1 LGNNDLGP
9 YYGNGP
15 SNESS
20 DKSEGE
26 MEDTNT
32 DDIKRQAVVIIHGI
46 GEQRPMD
53 TLRGFVNALL
63 HEENQHEDEKKG
75 RPYHSKPDT
84 ISNSYEMRRIKLRKF
99 KDPRTVISINDDW
112 KYQTDFFEYYWAH
125 HMSGTEW
132 RHVLTWIQR
141 ILRRSWRDLTRKDRE
156 NSKRKAYENPRCHQ
170 RLGLLYAWTWAF
182 IIVAFVVSSVFA
194 IMTRSTP
201 VVTTTGVPAIL
212 FALIVAFKFLPR
224 LFLGEMAKNTIG
236 DAARY
241 LDIAPANIA
250 RRYDILRGGKE
261 MLRSLH
267 EQTSTY
273 TEKDEV
279 RYVYDRIVVVGHS
292 LGSIIAYDL
301 LKHYWA
307 EVNGHLQIEHGKALE
322 VAESF
327 DCPDAC
333 PDIGKTRHLNHRL
346 FWKAQYNL
354 WRDLNRGWLGKE
366 AFESDKAHR
375 ARWLI
380 TDFIT
385 LGSPLSYG
393 ALLLADSV
401 DDFKTRTELRELP
414 ICPPDRSRH
423 IRPGHFVVPLDQE
436 ADVSASKLFDILH
449 HGALF
454 AVTRWTN
461 FFFPKD
467 LIAGKVKNVF
477 GEGIRDIELIGGPD
491 SWVGSHTSYWD
502 LKSTTCLEA
511 LRTIL
516 KDVRWSEPM
525 VAPVSVGKSE
535 AVPRSGRGRR

>member
-1 LGNNDLGP
+1 MGNTK
-9 YYGNGP
+9 Y
-15 SNESS
+15 
-20 DKSEGE
+20 
-26 MEDTNT
+26 T

-53 TLRGFVNALL
+53 TLRGFVNALF
-63 HEENQHEDEKKG
+63 HKENQDDDENKG

-84 ISNSYEMRRIKLRKF
+84 ISDSYELRRIKLRKF
-99 KDPRTVISINDDW
+99 KDPKTGISINEDW
-112 KYQTDFFEYYWAH
+112 KYKTDFFEYYWAH

-132 RHVLTWIQR
+132 GHVWAWIRR
-141 ILRRSWRDLTRKDRE
+141 ILCRSWKDLTEKE
-156 NSKRKAYENPRCHQ
+156 NSKREAYQNSRQGP
-170 RLGLLYAWTWAF
+170 LYAWTWAL
-182 IIVAFVVSSVFA
+182 IIVASVVVLVFA
-194 IMTRSTP
+194 SGIFTWSP
-201 VVTTTGVPAIL
+201 AVVTTTGVPAIL
-212 FALIVAFKFLPR
+212 FALIVKFLPR
-224 LFLGEMAKNTIG
+224 RFLGEVKNTIG

-267 EQTSTY
+267 EQTSKY
-273 TEKDEV
+273 TEKDKV
-279 RYVYDRIVVVGHS
+279 RYVYDRIVIVGHS

-322 VAESF
+322 ETESF
-327 DCPDAC
+327 DRPEDC
-333 PDIGKTRHLNHRL
+333 PDIGKTSHLNHNL

-354 WRDLNRGWLGKE
+354 WRGLNGEWLGKE
-366 AFESDKAHR
+366 EFESDKAPR

-423 IRPGHFVVPLDQE
+423 IRPCHFVVPLVEE
-436 ADVSASKLFDILH
+436 ADVSAAKSFDILH

-461 FFFPKD
+461 FYFPKD

-477 GEGIRDIELIGGPD
+477 GEGIRDIELIEGPN
-491 SWVGSHTSYWD
+491 SWFRSHTSYWD
-502 LKSTTCLEA
+502 LKSTKCLDE

-516 KDVRWSEPM
+516 KDVRWAEPM
-525 VAPVSVGKSE
+525 VEPASVGKSE
-535 AVPRSGRGRR
+535 ALPTTA